1 MKTLVTGATGLVGGN
16 LAVAL
21 LEAGHSVRC
30 TKRSSS
36 RTAHLEAWDFDW
48 VEATLADQDALSRAC
63 EGIDVVFHCAAAVS
77 IQKVAPDWVVD
88 ANVRGTERVIA
99 ACREAGVQRLVH
111 CSSTVAVGM
120 NDDGSPADE
129 SAHWNFGSYGLDDG
143 YSTTKRDAELAVMAE
158 VADGLDA
165 VVVNPGYMFGPL
177 DIRPSS
183 GKLLLEV
190 EKRAVP
196 GASAGRNCFV
206 DVRDVAQGMILAAEK
221 GRSGHRYIL
230 GGENLTYAE
239 VFQRIAAVAGSKPI
253 TTVIPRW
260 LANFAGWFGDAQEAL
275 AGKEPLVNSN
285 TIGWGYEW
293 RFVFSSD
300 KAREELGYTTRP
312 LEDGIRAALDWFSE
326 NGMREV

>member
-21 LEAGHSVRC
+21 VEAGHAVRC

-36 RTAHLEAWDFDW
+36 RTAHLDAWELEW
-48 VEATLADQDALSRAC
+48 VEATLADQDALTRAC

-111 CSSTVAVGM
+111 CSSTVAVGV

-129 SAHWNFGSYGLDDG
+129 ANRWNFDHYGLDDG

-165 VVVNPGYMFGPL
+165 VAVNPGYMFGPL

-190 EKRAVP
+190 ERRAVP
-196 GASAGRNCFV
+196 GASSGRNCFV
-206 DVRDVAQGMILAAEK
+206 DVRDVANGMILAAERGK
-221 GRSGHRYIL
+221 TGERYIL
-230 GGENLTYAE
+230 GGENLSYLE

-260 LANFAGWFGDAQEAL
+260 AANFAGWFGDAQEAITH
-275 AGKEPLVNSN
+275 KEPLVNSN
-285 TIGWGYEW
+285 TIAWGYET
-293 RFVFSSD
+293 RFVFSSE
-300 KAREELGYTTRP
+300 KARGELGYTTRP
-312 LEDGIRAALDWFSE
+312 LEEGIRSALDWFSA
-326 NGMREV
+326 NGMR